1 MAAIREDFSEILEVR
16 KARPQVDSIIE
27 VLDQTQFEPLVVL
40 NGDVGSI
47 MANHS
52 MELHSLLEN
61 ARQKIRN
68 LNDML
73 RQ

>member
-1 MAAIREDFSEILEVR
+1 
-16 KARPQVDSIIE
+16 
-27 VLDQTQFEPLVVL
+27 VVL
-40 NGDVGSI
+40 NGDVGSV